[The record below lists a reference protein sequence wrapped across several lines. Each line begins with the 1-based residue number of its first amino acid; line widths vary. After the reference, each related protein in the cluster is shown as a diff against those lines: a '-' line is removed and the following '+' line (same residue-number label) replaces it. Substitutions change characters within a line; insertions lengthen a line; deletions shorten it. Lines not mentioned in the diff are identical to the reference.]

1 MGRKELRL
9 SPTGGSSLATS
20 EDVLLPRR
28 ASAARSEC
36 CRLRGTRGQWEAST
50 GRREAERVRASGDD
64 DGRARDS
71 RPELASEPPRRSTSE
86 VLNALGVFLREP
98 SRALGPASRIPTSPL
113 SQEQEVGHLRRTDQ
127 GARTPPGAH
136 SRARECLSRRPPGQA
151 RMTERDTFSSSAS
164 TASSARPR
172 TGRETTAP
180 GQGLVDYV

>member
-36 CRLRGTRGQWEAST
+36 CRLRGTRGRWEAST
-50 GRREAERVRASGDD
+50 GRREAERVRASDD

-71 RPELASEPPRRSTSE
+71 RPDLASEPPRRSTSE

-98 SRALGPASRIPTSPL
+98 SRALGPASRIPSSPL
-113 SQEQEVGHLRRTDQ
+113 SQEHEVGPLRGTGSGIED
-127 GARTPPGAH
+127 AITVPTAVP
-136 SRARECLSRRPPGQA
+136 E
-151 RMTERDTFSSSAS
+151 SAS
-164 TASSARPR
+164 AGDR
-172 TGRETTAP
+172 
-180 GQGLVDYV
+180 QGKRGWPD